1 VISSTIAKKAMTKP
15 TGLRTKKAAII
26 KLKVLQSSLELI
38 GKKPFKE
45 LYVDEICKKVA
56 ISKVTLFKYFPQKED
71 ILRYYFRIWCFHQ
84 VIEITQQE
92 VEGVDGL
99 YFLFD
104 KIGEEY
110 EKHPGMIMSLITYQ
124 SSLNVLPKPFTVKKA
139 EREVLYPQMEGLS
152 DIEILSLEQLLE
164 KFALEAIFKKQITKT
179 SNTQDL
185 TSLFMML
192 FYGTLMTCHR
202 QKRVPVKVLFK
213 QNLRILLASLA

>member
-1 VISSTIAKKAMTKP
+1 MAKS
-15 TGLRTKKAAII
+15 TGLRPRKAATI
-26 KLKVLQSSLELI
+26 KLKILQCSLDLI
-38 GKKPFKE
+38 GNKPFKE
-45 LYVDEICKKVA
+45 LFVEDICKTA
-56 ISKVTLFKYFPQKED
+56 GISKVTLFKYFPQKED

-84 VIEITQQE
+84 VIEITRNP
-92 VEGVDGL
+92 VEGVEAL

-104 KIGEEY
+104 KISEEY

-139 EREVLYPQMEGLS
+139 EREALYPELEGLG

-164 KFALEAIFKKQITKT
+164 KFSLEAIFKKQITKN

-185 TSLFMML
+185 TSLFMMV

-202 QKRVPVKVLFK
+202 QKRVPVKVLFR